1 MYSGIMEPT
10 IPCTHCIVDEYFIG
24 NNIALSVQT

>member
-10 IPCTHCIVDEYFIG
+10 IPYIHCIGDEYFIG